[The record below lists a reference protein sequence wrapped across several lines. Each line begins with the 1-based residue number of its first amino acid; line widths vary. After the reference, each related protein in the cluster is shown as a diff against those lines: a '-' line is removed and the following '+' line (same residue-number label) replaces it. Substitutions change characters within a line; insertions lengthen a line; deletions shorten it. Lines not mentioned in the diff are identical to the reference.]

1 MDDIYISKEKE
12 INSKRSLDKPAA
24 GNIMLT
30 ISFDRNCVTAA
41 DV

>member
-1 MDDIYISKEKE
+1 MDEIYICVYIE

-24 GNIMLT
+24 GNIML
-30 ISFDRNCVTAA
+30 SFDRNRVIAA